1 MKVFVS
7 WSGQRSKAVAELI
20 SDWIKCV
27 LQASHPWIS
36 TRDIDKGAIWFSEIS
51 DQLKDTAAGIV
62 CLTHENKD
70 KPWILFETGAL
81 AKGLNTNRVC
91 TFLIDLLPSDI
102 EDPLAQ
108 FNHTQP
114 DKTSMWGLICSL
126 NGCLETQRLEEKIL
140 RQVFDTY
147 WPQFEQKFAK
157 ALKDTP
163 PTEVA
168 EPRSEESILT
178 EILKHTRSLSSR
190 VRGIEDRFEF
200 DKAHV
205 SSGAFSSDAMFMSKN
220 GVLVDTDPLI
230 DALLASEQS
239 PLVVVS
245 ELEKRGYPQEWIKEQ
260 LFKRGIIVSE
270 RSPSTTSL
278 GKKGK
283 LFS

>member
-126 NGCLETQRLEEKIL
+126 NGCLESQRLEEKIL

-163 PTEVA
+163 PVEAV

-190 VRGIEDRFEF
+190 IRDIENRFEF
-200 DKAHV
+200 DKSPALTPSFV
-205 SSGAFSSDAMFMSKN
+205 SDAAYLSRN
-220 GVLVDTDPLI
+220 GLMPDI
-230 DALLASEQS
+230 DALMNSFISSGISPFKISE
-239 PLVVVS
+239 
-245 ELEKRGYPQEWIKEQ
+245 ELERMGYSPDVAREI
-260 LFKRGIIVSE
+260 LYKRGIVIGDRASMA
-270 RSPSTTSL
+270 TSH
-278 GKKGK
+278 GKKGNPK
-283 LFS
+283 

>member
-163 PTEVA
+163 PAEVA

-190 VRGIEDRFEF
+190 IRDIETRFEF
-200 DKAHV
+200 DKGAV
-205 SSGAFSSDAMFMSKN
+205 LSGSFVPDAAYMGRNGLIPDVDSIISGLIANGSSPFKI
-220 GVLVDTDPLI
+220 VD
-230 DALLASEQS
+230 
-239 PLVVVS
+239 
-245 ELEKRGYPQEWIKEQ
+245 ELERMGFSPDIVREILYKRGMVVGD
-260 LFKRGIIVSE
+260 RVSLA
-270 RSPSTTSL
+270 TAH

-283 LFS
+283 S